1 MSRHET
7 KRPVEPVF
15 LTGRSLLN
23 HFASEKKQTL
33 WLSVT
38 AGTVATLFLAMQW
51 ISFAWLVEEVIIDH
65 HSLTHQPVWLI
76 LFIGSAIGR
85 VVAARLQTM
94 FGQNASIAIRSNIRK
109 KLLLLWRQ
117 QSPLS
122 SHLHS
127 PAAAATQWVEDIEA
141 MDGYFSKYWPQQM
154 LAFISPLIILCV
166 VAWLNWLCA
175 VLLLISA
182 PLIPLFMILVGM
194 GAEQLNQK
202 YSLIRQRLAG
212 HFLNRVANLTTI
224 KLLNAQQTVF
234 GEVEAAS
241 DSYRKIITKTLRVAF
256 LSSTVLE
263 FFTSVAIA
271 SLAIYIGFSLYGA
284 INWGPASSITLFS
297 GLLILIL
304 APEFFQPLRNL
315 SQYYHDKAAALG
327 AANNLVNVF
336 SEEPKHQSE
345 DEVLTEAKTA
355 PKLKPGSDKQ
365 NITPFPNQQPLLNIH
380 NLAIGYSADSVLAK
394 DINLKIR
401 AGQLLAITGE
411 SGAGKSTLLY
421 TIANYL
427 KPLKGSVVT
436 FPGDQMTMPIA
447 YLPQRPWLKNA
458 SVLSNLEEF
467 APDATQEQML
477 TTLLELG
484 LSEIF
489 GESHNDLDTMIGE
502 HGQGFSGGQLQRLA
516 LVRVMLNPT
525 SIILLDEPTAK
536 LDLVSK
542 EYIYTALKKLKSNAI
557 VVVATHDIA
566 LLDIADVHL
575 DLNQK
580 EGLEGAVLV

>member
-1 MSRHET
+1 MLSHNK
-7 KRPVEPVF
+7 KRPAEQEF
-15 LTGRSLLN
+15 LTGRALLN
-23 HFASEKKQTL
+23 HFVSDKKQIL
-33 WLSVT
+33 WLSVI
-38 AGTVATLFLAMQW
+38 AGTLATFFLAMQW
-51 ISFAWLVEEVIIDH
+51 ISFAWLVEEVVIDH
-65 HSLTHQPVWLI
+65 HSLTRQPQWLI
-76 LFIGSAIGR
+76 LFICCALGR
-85 VVAARLQTM
+85 VISTRFQTM

-127 PAAAATQWVEDIEA
+127 PAAAATQWVEDIES

-182 PLIPLFMILVGM
+182 PIIPLFMILVGM

-224 KLLNAQQTVF
+224 KLLDAEQAVF

-327 AANNLVNVF
+327 AANNLLEVF
-336 SEEPKHQSE
+336 NEEPKQQSE
-345 DEVLTEAKTA
+345 DQVFTETKTDA
-355 PKLKPGSDKQ
+355 KLKQITDKQ

-380 NLAIGYSADSVLAK
+380 NLAIGYSPDSVLAEH
-394 DINLKIR
+394 INLQVKG
-401 AGQLLAITGE
+401 GQLLAITGE

-421 TIANYL
+421 TLADYL
-427 KPLKGSVVT
+427 KPLRGSVVT
-436 FPGDQMTMPIA
+436 FPGKQMPIA

-467 APDATQEQML
+467 APNATQEQMRE
-477 TTLLELG
+477 TLIELG
-484 LSEIF
+484 LNEIF
-489 GESHNDLDTMIGE
+489 GKNHNGLNTMIGE

-516 LVRVMLNPT
+516 LARVMLNPT
-525 SIILLDEPTAK
+525 AIILLDEPTAK
-536 LDLVSK
+536 LDLISK
-542 EYIYTALKKLKSNAI
+542 EYIYAALKQLKLNAI
-557 VVVATHDIA
+557 LVVATHDLA

-575 DLNQK
+575 DLNQR
-580 EGLEGAVLV
+580 EGVEGAVLV

>member
-1 MSRHET
+1 MLCNES
-7 KRPVEPVF
+7 KQPVAQAF
-15 LTGRSLLN
+15 LTGRALLN

-33 WLSVT
+33 WLSVL
-38 AGTVATLFLAMQW
+38 AGIIATLFLATQW
-51 ISFAWLVEEVIIDH
+51 VSFAWMVEDVIIDQQP
-65 HSLTHQPVWLI
+65 LTSQSKWFI
-76 LFIGSAIGR
+76 LFVVCAMGR
-85 VVAARLQTM
+85 IVSTRLQTM
-94 FGQNASIAIRSNIRK
+94 FAQNASIVIRSNIRK
-109 KLLLLWRQ
+109 KLLFLWRQ

-122 SHLHS
+122 SHLHA

-224 KLLNAQQTVF
+224 KLLNAEQAVF
-234 GEVEAAS
+234 SEVEAAS
-241 DSYRKIITKTLRVAF
+241 DSYRKIITKTLSVAF

-284 INWGPASSITLFS
+284 INWGPAASITLFS

-327 AANNLVNVF
+327 AANNLLQVF
-336 SEEPKHQSE
+336 SEEPKQESE
-345 DEVLTEAKTA
+345 VEGVTAAKTDGQ
-355 PKLKPGSDKQ
+355 LKQSANKQ
-365 NITPFPNQQPLLNIH
+365 NIAQFPNQQPLLNLH
-380 NLAIGYSADSVLAK
+380 NLSIGYSADLVLAE
-394 DINLKIR
+394 DINLQVKG
-401 AGQLLAITGE
+401 GQLLAITGE

-421 TIANYL
+421 TLADYL
-427 KPLKGSVVT
+427 KPLKGSVVI
-436 FPGDQMTMPIA
+436 FPGKQMPMA

-458 SVLSNLEEF
+458 SVLSNLEGF
-467 APDATQEQML
+467 APNATQEQMRA
-477 TTLLELG
+477 TLIELG
-484 LSEIF
+484 LNEIF
-489 GESHNDLDTMIGE
+489 GKSHNGLSTIIGE

-516 LVRVMLNPT
+516 LARVMLNPT
-525 SIILLDEPTAK
+525 AIILLDEPTAK

-542 EYIYTALKKLKSNAI
+542 EYIYAALKKLKLNAI
-557 VVVATHDIA
+557 VVVATHDLA

-575 DLNQK
+575 DLNQR
-580 EGLEGAVLV
+580 EGVEGAVLV

>member
-1 MSRHET
+1 MEHDDKE
-7 KRPVEPVF
+7 RPAEQEF
-15 LTGRSLLN
+15 LTGRALLN
-23 HFASEKKQTL
+23 HFANEKKTL
-33 WLSVT
+33 LWWSVIV
-38 AGTVATLFLAMQW
+38 GTLATFFLAMQW
-51 ISFAWLVEEVIIDH
+51 ISFAWLVEDVISEQ
-65 HSLTHQPVWLI
+65 HSLIHQPVWLI
-76 LFIGSAIGR
+76 LFICAALGR
-85 VVAARLQTM
+85 VVSTRLQTM

-109 KLLLLWRQ
+109 KLLLLWRH

-202 YSLIRQRLAG
+202 YSLVRQRLAG

-224 KLLNAQQTVF
+224 KLLDAEQAVF

-327 AANNLVNVF
+327 AANNLLNVF
-336 SEEPKHQSE
+336 NDPLKQQSA
-345 DEVLTEAKTA
+345 DVVSTVTNIDT
-355 PKLKPGSDKQ
+355 KLKQCSDKQ
-365 NITPFPNQQPLLNIH
+365 NITQFPHQQPLLNLH
-380 NLAIGYSADSVLAK
+380 KLAIGYSADSVLAE
-394 DINLKIR
+394 DINLQVKG
-401 AGQLLAITGE
+401 GQLLAITGE

-421 TIANYL
+421 TLADYL

-436 FPGDQMTMPIA
+436 FPGKQMPIA
-447 YLPQRPWLKNA
+447 YLPQRPWFKNA

-467 APDATQEQML
+467 APNATQEKMRETL
-477 TTLLELG
+477 TDLG
-484 LSEIF
+484 LKEIF
-489 GESHNDLDTMIGE
+489 GKNHNGLNTMIGE

-516 LVRVMLNPT
+516 LARVMLNPT
-525 SIILLDEPTAK
+525 AIILLDEPTAK
-536 LDLVSK
+536 LDLISK
-542 EYIYTALKKLKSNAI
+542 EYIYAALKKLKKNAI
-557 VVVATHDIA
+557 VIVATHDLA
-566 LLDIADVHL
+566 LLDIADLHV